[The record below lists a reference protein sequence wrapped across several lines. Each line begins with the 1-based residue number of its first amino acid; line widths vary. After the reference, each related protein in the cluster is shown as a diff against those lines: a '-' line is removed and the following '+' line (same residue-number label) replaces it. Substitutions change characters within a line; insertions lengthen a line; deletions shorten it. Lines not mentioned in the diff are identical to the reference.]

1 MTTVESRTM
10 KVLIAGNMGYIGPV
24 VVDHLRSLYPAATI
38 VGVDTG
44 FFAGCLLDPL
54 DFPESNVDL
63 QYFADIRS
71 MPDRVLDGVDAVID
85 LAALSNDPL
94 GNRFSELT
102 LDVNFRAAVTL
113 AKRAKNAGA
122 RTFVF
127 ASSCSVYGLA
137 ADGARTETSPVNPL
151 TPYARSKVAAEA
163 ALAEIADPD
172 FLITCLR
179 FATACGASPRLRL
192 DLVLNDFVAS
202 AVACGEIRILS
213 DGTPWRPLIAV
224 RDMARA
230 IEWAAL
236 SRDASAGPHV
246 VVNVGSNDWNWQI
259 KDLAEAVASVVP
271 GTSVCIAPDGQ
282 PDTRSYRV
290 DFGLFRALA
299 PSHQPACSLRDTVTE
314 LKRALESV
322 GFRDAGF
329 RKSRFNRLHVLTK
342 LFENDTAA
350 PWFHEAAA

>member
-1 MTTVESRTM
+1 M
-10 KVLIAGNMGYIGPV
+10 KLLIAGNMGYIGPV
-24 VVDHLRSLYPAATI
+24 VVHHIRSLYPAVTI

-54 DFPESNVDL
+54 VFPESSVNL

-71 MPDRVLDGVDAVID
+71 MPDSALEGVDAVVD

-102 LDVNFRAAVTL
+102 LDVNFRAAVNL
-113 AKRAKNAGA
+113 ARRAKAAGA

-137 ADGARTETSPVNPL
+137 ADGARTEESPVNPL
-151 TPYARSKVAAEA
+151 TTYAKSKVAAEA
-163 ALAEIADPD
+163 ALAEIAGPD
-172 FLITCLR
+172 FLVTCLR

-202 AVACGEIRILS
+202 AVTSREIRILS

-236 SRDASAGPHV
+236 SRDASAGRHV
-246 VVNVGSNDWNWQI
+246 VVNVGSDDWNWQI
-259 KDLAEAVASVVP
+259 RDLAEAVASVVP
-271 GTSVCIAPDGQ
+271 GTSVRIALDGQ
-282 PDTRSYRV
+282 PDARSYRV

-299 PSHQPACSLRDTVTE
+299 PRHQPTSSLVDTVTE
-314 LKRALESV
+314 LKDALESV
-322 GFRDAGF
+322 GFQDADF
-329 RKSRFNRLHVLTK
+329 RRSRFSRLHVLTA

-350 PWFHEAAA
+350 PRFDKVAA